1 MKGFNLGK
9 IRNLILILALS
20 IFSAEVG
27 YAWGKHDVDL
37 AWQNWK
43 PQLHVINR
51 EPPSYRDVDFKLFWD
66 VWDLLAKDYI
76 DKTKINPQEMA
87 YGAIEGMTR
96 SLGDPYTVFLSP
108 KENAAFKEDLTGSK
122 FEGIGAQ
129 LGMKGERIVI
139 IAPLRGSPAEK
150 AGVRAG
156 DFILKV
162 GNEETVG
169 WTLPQAVAKI
179 RGEKG
184 TKVIL
189 TLEREK
195 EKKPLEI
202 TVVRDTIL
210 VKSVEWETK
219 ECSAKG
225 GSNDKPASPAGG
237 CQIAYLKLSRFGDDM
252 GEWEKAVSQIS
263 GEKSKLE
270 GLVFDLRNNPGGY
283 LSGAVYIASEFL
295 KEGTIVQQEN
305 AAGARRPYAVER
317 TGKLT
322 NIPMV
327 VLINKGSASASE
339 IVALALRERGRA
351 KLVGEKSFGKGT
363 IQEAQELTTGN
374 ESAGLHITTAKWL
387 SPKGASVEGGIE
399 PDVTIEADE
408 DDQTKDQQLEKAIDI
423 LTANSK

>member
-1 MKGFNLGK
+1 MGK

-20 IFSAEVG
+20 IFSAEIG
-27 YAWGKHDVDL
+27 YAWGKHDVNL

-43 PQLHVINR
+43 PQLNVVNR

-76 DKTKINPQEMA
+76 DKSKINPQEMV

-96 SLGDPYTVFLSP
+96 SLGDPYTVFLPP
-108 KENAAFKEDLTGSK
+108 KENASFKEDLTGSK

-129 LGMKGERIVI
+129 LGMRGERIVI
-139 IAPLRGSPAEK
+139 IAPLRGSPSEQ
-150 AGVRAG
+150 AGIKPG
-156 DFILKV
+156 DLILKV
-162 GNEETVG
+162 GDEETVG
-169 WTLPQAVAKI
+169 WTLPQAVTKI

-195 EKKPLEI
+195 EKKPLVI
-202 TVVRDTIL
+202 TVTRDTIL
-210 VKSVEWETK
+210 VKSVESEK
-219 ECSAKG
+219 KKAASCSG
-225 GSNDKPASPAGG
+225 AGG
-237 CQIAYLKLSRFGDDM
+237 NCPEVAYLKLSRFGDDM
-252 GEWEKAVSQIS
+252 GDWEKAVSEIATEQ
-263 GEKSKLE
+263 SKLK

-295 KEGTIVQQEN
+295 KEGTVVQQEN
-305 AAGARRPYAVER
+305 SAGVKRPYTVVR

-322 NIPMV
+322 GIPMV

-339 IVALALRERGRA
+339 IVAIALRERGRA

-363 IQEAQELTTGN
+363 IQEAQELATGSD
-374 ESAGLHITTAKWL
+374 SAGLHITTAKWL
-387 SPKGASVEGGIE
+387 SPSGKNVEGGIQ
-399 PDVTIEADE
+399 PDIAVSSDE
-408 DDQTKDQQLEKAIDI
+408 NDQTKDPQLEKAIEI
-423 LTANSK
+423 LVEK